1 MEDNRTTPFAGTP
14 LVAGCILVAT
24 DDVGD
29 ANLWEIVRVYD
40 DGRCDARC
48 PFNRARTENF
58 EVRLGLNEWVGPDLP
73 SVLSYLRLMGITAQ

>member
-1 MEDNRTTPFAGTP
+1 MEDKRTIPFAGTP

-40 DGRCDARC
+40 NGRCDACC
-48 PFNRARTENF
+48 PFNRAMTNTFLVE
-58 EVRLGLNEWVGPDLP
+58 LGVGEWVGPDLP
-73 SVLSYLRLMGITAQ
+73 SVLSYLRLMGIEAK